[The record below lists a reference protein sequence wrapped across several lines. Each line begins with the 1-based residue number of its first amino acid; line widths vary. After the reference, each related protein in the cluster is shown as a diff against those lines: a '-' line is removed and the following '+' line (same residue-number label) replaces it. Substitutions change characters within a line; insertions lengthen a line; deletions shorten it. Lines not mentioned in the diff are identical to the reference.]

1 MTYLTDPPQVKNPLI
16 VISDEVEDAVI
27 NGKPV
32 VALETALVT
41 HGMPFPANLKTAM
54 SVESCVRESG
64 AIPATI
70 GSKSLG
76 GTLFKL

>member
-1 MTYLTDPPQVKNPLI
+1 M
-16 VISDEVEDAVI
+16 VISEEVEDAVI

-41 HGMPFPANLKTAM
+41 HGMPFPANLKTAI

-70 GSKSLG
+70 GSKFLG
-76 GTLFKL
+76 ATSFHL